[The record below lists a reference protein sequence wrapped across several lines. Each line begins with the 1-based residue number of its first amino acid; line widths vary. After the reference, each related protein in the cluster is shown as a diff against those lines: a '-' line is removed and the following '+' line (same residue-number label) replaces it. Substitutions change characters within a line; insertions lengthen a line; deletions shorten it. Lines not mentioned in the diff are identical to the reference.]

1 MALDDTDDS
10 AMCVCVCQIEPAG
23 CVLRYIAA
31 QGPLPHTCTHF
42 WRSVWEQN
50 VSVIVMLTTLT
61 ERGRVLQHIHM
72 KWKQLETTQR
82 VTQCA
87 AILINM
93 NIIHTY
99 YSRQE
104 ATFTPEKLVLTST
117 HKPNQTIP
125 ITDLQFPKD
134 SLLWVPYSSAR
145 LDCCL
150 VTKRSAF
157 FSKGMI

>member
-1 MALDDTDDS
+1 MTLTTQQ
-10 AMCVCVCQIEPAG
+10 CVCVCQTEPAG

-82 VTQCA
+82 VTLCA

-99 YSRQE
+99 SRQE
-104 ATFTPEKLVLTST
+104 ATFTPEKLLLTST
-117 HKPNQTIP
+117 HTHTPNQTIP
-125 ITDLQFPKD
+125 IKHPSHT
-134 SLLWVPYSSAR
+134 SSPPRTAYCEYRILR
-145 LDCCL
+145 LGL
-150 VTKRSAF
+150 TVAW
-157 FSKGMI
+157 